1 MHILPNGFMR
11 IHHYGYLA
19 NRCRKASLEKIR
31 KMLAQPVTTE
41 ESPIVDEAGDYPC
54 PKCHKG
60 HLVAIQQINPVWP
73 FPARAP
79 G

>member
-1 MHILPNGFMR
+1 MHILPKDFMR
-11 IHHYGYLA
+11 IRHYGYLA
-19 NRCRKASLEKIR
+19 NRCRKSSLEKIR